1 MGFKAPTAK
10 AADYI
15 CVNSQYLYPQQV
27 LRFTVIWEIAEVL
40 GCRPEAS
47 AVFARAHGISI
58 LLYVWVQ
65 GFRDVQPPL
74 GMICFFFSFQMRQ
87 A

>member
-15 CVNSQYLYPQQV
+15 CVNSRYLYPQQV

-40 GCRPEAS
+40 GCRPGLQQ
-47 AVFARAHGISI
+47 F
-58 LLYVWVQ
+58 LQ
-65 GFRDVQPPL
+65 GLIKWDRLNWYYCDSHEPL
-74 GMICFFFSFQMRQ
+74 QKQNKNVKRGYCNET
-87 A
+87 

>member
-15 CVNSQYLYPQQV
+15 CVNSRCLYPQQV
-27 LRFTVIWEIAEVL
+27 LRFTVIWTIAEVL
-40 GCRPEAS
+40 GCRPGLRQFLQGLMGLVS
-47 AVFARAHGISI
+47 SYIF
-58 LLYVWVQ
+58 
-65 GFRDVQPPL
+65 GFRAFTMFNL
-74 GMICFFFSFQMRQ
+74 HW